1 MDGLMKHAVSNATNL
16 VVGEVQV
23 HAPGYLAD
31 HSIYKALAEPDLIFQ
46 AAKQKNLSAA
56 IRRYGYGLVAVGTK
70 SAGARFWGVD
80 PALERTTFDLAQHLD
95 QGRFLSETPQRGVVL
110 GQKLARSLQA
120 QIGSEI
126 VVVVQA
132 ADGSLGNDLFTMTGI
147 LKAAGDSVDRN
158 AALIHATD
166 FMDLF
171 VSGERIHEVAI
182 NSRGMV
188 SLEGLTALAS
198 AAAPEEEVK
207 SWRQLMPEVSD
218 MVNLFDAFIWIFGL
232 IFLLAAGMGVLNTM
246 LMATYER
253 IREFG
258 ILKALGA
265 TPWRI
270 LRDVA
275 AEALLLAALGTVL
288 GAVLGLA
295 GSYYL
300 QEVGLDLSIFA
311 GTYSVGGVA
320 FDPIWRATISLE
332 MVFIPVVLMLIISL
346 VASLYRLPLSG
357 VSGCPVGSSESHSP
371 TLKGNSNIEARNPK
385 QYRMTKAQNS
395 KRKSKKLGLCFEHLD
410 IWILNLF
417 RASDLGFRIC
427 V

>member
-1 MDGLMKHAVSNATNL
+1 MNSLQYGWRNLWRNTRRTCITLAAVCLSTAILMASYGLMDGLMQHAVSNATNL

-23 HAPGYLAD
+23 HAQGYRAD
-31 HSIYKALAEPDLIFQ
+31 HSIYKALNEPDLILQ
-46 AAKQKNLSAA
+46 AAKQENVAA
-56 IRRYGYGLVAVGTK
+56 APRRYGYGLVAVGTK
-70 SAGARFWGVD
+70 SAGARFWGVE
-80 PALERTTFDLAQHLD
+80 PASERTTFDLAQHL
-95 QGRFLSETPQRGVVL
+95 QEGRFLSETTQRGVVL

-132 ADGSLGNDLFTMTGI
+132 ADGSLGNDLYTVTGI
-147 LKAAGDSVDRN
+147 LKAAGDSIDRN
-158 AALIHATD
+158 AALIHAAD
-166 FMDLF
+166 FVELF
-171 VSGERIHEVAI
+171 VSGDRIHEVAF

-188 SLEGLTALAS
+188 SPEGLSALLS
-198 AAAPEEEVK
+198 IAAPEEEIK

-232 IFLLAAGMGVLNTM
+232 IFLLAAGMGVMNTM

-265 TPWRI
+265 TPWGI
-270 LRDVA
+270 IRDVA
-275 AEALLLAALGTVL
+275 AEALMLAALGTIL
-288 GAVLGLA
+288 GTILGLA

-320 FDPIWRATISLE
+320 FDPIWRATISPK
-332 MVFIPVVLMLIISL
+332 MVFIPVVLMLIIGL
-346 VASLYRLPLSG
+346 LASLYPAALAARLD
-357 VSGCPVGSSESHSP
+357 PV
-371 TLKGNSNIEARNPK
+371 
-385 QYRMTKAQNS
+385 KAIH
-395 KRKSKKLGLCFEHLD
+395 RP
-410 IWILNLF
+410 
-417 RASDLGFRIC
+417 
-427 V
+427 

>member
-1 MDGLMKHAVSNATNL
+1 MNSLQYGWRNLWRNTRRTGITLAAVCLSTAILMASYGLMDGLMQHAVSNATNL

-23 HAPGYLAD
+23 HAQGYLAD
-31 HSIYKALAEPDLIFQ
+31 HSIYKALNEPDLILR
-46 AAKQKNLSAA
+46 AAKQKNVAA
-56 IRRYGYGLVAVGTK
+56 APRRYGYGLVAVGTK
-70 SAGARFWGVD
+70 SAGARFWGVE
-80 PALERTTFDLAQHLD
+80 PASERTTFDLAQHL
-95 QGRFLSETPQRGVVL
+95 QEGRFLSETTQRGVVL

-132 ADGSLGNDLFTMTGI
+132 ADGSLGNDLYTVTGI
-147 LKAAGDSVDRN
+147 LKAAGDSIDRN
-158 AALIHATD
+158 AALIHAAD
-166 FMDLF
+166 FVELF
-171 VSGERIHEVAI
+171 VSGDRIHEVAF

-188 SLEGLTALAS
+188 SPEGLTALLS
-198 AAAPEEEVK
+198 IAAPEEEIK

-232 IFLLAAGMGVLNTM
+232 IFLLAAGMGVMNTM

-265 TPWRI
+265 TPWGI
-270 LRDVA
+270 IRDVA
-275 AEALLLAALGTVL
+275 AEALMLAALGTIL
-288 GAVLGLA
+288 GTILGLA

-320 FDPIWRATISLE
+320 FDPIWRATISPK
-332 MVFIPVVLMLIISL
+332 MVFIPVVLMLIIGL
-346 VASLYRLPLSG
+346 LASLYPAALAARLD
-357 VSGCPVGSSESHSP
+357 PV
-371 TLKGNSNIEARNPK
+371 
-385 QYRMTKAQNS
+385 KAIH
-395 KRKSKKLGLCFEHLD
+395 RP
-410 IWILNLF
+410 
-417 RASDLGFRIC
+417 
-427 V
+427 

>member
-1 MDGLMKHAVSNATNL
+1 MNTLQYGWRNLWRNTRRTYITLAAVTLSTAILIASYGLMKHAVSNATNL

-23 HAPGYLAD
+23 HAPGYRAD
-31 HSIYKALAEPDLIFQ
+31 HSIYKALTEPDLILR
-46 AAKQKNLSAA
+46 AAKQKNVAA
-56 IRRYGYGLVAVGTK
+56 APRRYGYGLVAAGTK
-70 SAGARFWGVD
+70 SAGARFWGVE
-80 PALERTTFDLAQHLD
+80 PASERTTFDLAQHLD

-132 ADGSLGNDLFTMTGI
+132 ADGSLGNDLYTVTGI
-147 LKAAGDSVDRN
+147 LKSAGDSIDRN

-166 FMDLF
+166 FVELF
-171 VSGERIHEVAI
+171 VSGERIHEVAL
-182 NSRGMV
+182 NARGMM
-188 SLEGLTALAS
+188 SLEILTTLLS
-198 AAAPEEEVK
+198 IAAPEEEVK

-232 IFLLAAGMGVLNTM
+232 IFLLAAGMGVMNTM

-270 LRDVA
+270 IRDVA
-275 AEALLLAALGTVL
+275 AEALVLAALGAVL
-288 GAVLGLA
+288 GTILGLA

-320 FDPIWRATISLE
+320 FDPIWRATISPK

-346 VASLYRLPLSG
+346 VACLYPAALAARLD
-357 VSGCPVGSSESHSP
+357 PV
-371 TLKGNSNIEARNPK
+371 
-385 QYRMTKAQNS
+385 KAIH
-395 KRKSKKLGLCFEHLD
+395 RP
-410 IWILNLF
+410 
-417 RASDLGFRIC
+417 
-427 V
+427 

>member
-1 MDGLMKHAVSNATNL
+1 VNSLQYGWRNLWRNTRRTCITLAAVCLSTAILMASYGLMDGLMQHAVSNATNL

-23 HAPGYLAD
+23 HAQGYRAD
-31 HSIYKALAEPDLIFQ
+31 HSIYKALNEPDLILQ
-46 AAKQKNLSAA
+46 AAKQKNVAA
-56 IRRYGYGLVAVGTK
+56 APRRYGYGLVAVGTK
-70 SAGARFWGVD
+70 SAGARFWGVE
-80 PALERTTFDLAQHLD
+80 PASERTTFDLAQHL
-95 QGRFLSETPQRGVVL
+95 QEGRFLSETTQRGVVL

-132 ADGSLGNDLFTMTGI
+132 ADGSLGNDLYTVTGI
-147 LKAAGDSVDRN
+147 LKAAGDSIDRN
-158 AALIHATD
+158 AALIHAAD
-166 FMDLF
+166 FVELF
-171 VSGERIHEVAI
+171 VSGDRIHEVAF

-188 SLEGLTALAS
+188 SPEGLTALLS
-198 AAAPEEEVK
+198 IAAPEEEIK

-232 IFLLAAGMGVLNTM
+232 IFLLAAGMGVMNTM

-265 TPWRI
+265 TPWGI
-270 LRDVA
+270 IRDVA
-275 AEALLLAALGTVL
+275 AEALMLAALGTIL
-288 GAVLGLA
+288 GTILGLA

-320 FDPIWRATISLE
+320 FDPIWRATISPK
-332 MVFIPVVLMLIISL
+332 MVFIPVVLMLIIGL
-346 VASLYRLPLSG
+346 LASLYPAALAARLD
-357 VSGCPVGSSESHSP
+357 PV
-371 TLKGNSNIEARNPK
+371 
-385 QYRMTKAQNS
+385 KAIH
-395 KRKSKKLGLCFEHLD
+395 RP
-410 IWILNLF
+410 
-417 RASDLGFRIC
+417 
-427 V
+427 